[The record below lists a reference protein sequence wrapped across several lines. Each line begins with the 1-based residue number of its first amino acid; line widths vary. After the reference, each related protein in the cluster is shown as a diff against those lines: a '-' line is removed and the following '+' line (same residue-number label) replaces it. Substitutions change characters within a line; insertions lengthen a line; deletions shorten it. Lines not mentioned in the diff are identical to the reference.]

1 MRLEPL
7 RMKSCYKEYLWGG
20 TRLKRD
26 FGKGD
31 APEMTAESWELACH
45 PDGVTR
51 VAEGPL
57 AGKSLEDLDRLTPGD
72 LLILKV
78 SDEDDTVLDPIE
90 DDAEYDAIAAIFE
103 ERLAGLLE
111 FEDEDGE

>member
-1 MRLEPL
+1 MGDFGPDIISVLDD
-7 RMKSCYKEYLWGG
+7 SG
-20 TRLKRD
+20 TERD
-26 FGKGD
+26 FEVVD
-31 APEMTAESWELACH
+31 RYDTDDDRHYLALIQMF
-45 PDGVTR
+45 DNE
-51 VAEGPL
+51 ADML
-57 AGKSLEDLDRLTPGD
+57 ADSGD